1 MSAEIYST
9 LFESGAARRVKRTAN
24 LQPDPDGRELEVVNL
39 YPEVKYQSVD
49 GFGGAITAAVG
60 DTLSRMPAGTA
71 EEIME
76 AYFGPSGIGYRGI
89 RTHLDSCDFSS
100 KSYEAACSAPG
111 GELRDFSIAEDRRR
125 IIPYIRLAYRA
136 AGTEL
141 PVMLTPWSPPA
152 FMKTNSCRC
161 HGGRLRREYYE
172 LWAEYICR
180 YVLAYMDEGINV
192 RAISVQNE
200 PNAVQTWESCLYSAQ
215 EERDFLRCLL
225 PALDRSGLGGLDVY
239 IWDHNKERIFER
251 ACASLDEE
259 TRTRVKGLAFHW
271 YSGDHFEAL
280 SLVRELFPEKKLLF
294 SEGCIEFSRHSGEQL
309 SSAQMYAHD
318 MIGDFNHGMNTFI
331 DWNIALDERGGPNHA
346 ENFCAA
352 PVMCDTAS
360 GRTEYRLS
368 FDYIGHF
375 SSHIRPGA
383 RRIAVTRYTDK
394 LEVCAFENPGG
405 DLAAVVLNRSSAAL
419 DAYLRLGG
427 RLLQLSAPPG
437 SIHTVLI
444 PACDR

>member
-76 AYFGPSGIGYRGI
+76 SYFGPFGIGYRGI

-239 IWDHNKERIFER
+239 I
-251 ACASLDEE
+251 
-259 TRTRVKGLAFHW
+259 
-271 YSGDHFEAL
+271 L
-280 SLVRELFPEKKLLF
+280 SLIHI
-294 SEGCIEFSRHSGEQL
+294 SEP
-309 SSAQMYAHD
+309 
-318 MIGDFNHGMNTFI
+318 T
-331 DWNIALDERGGPNHA
+331 
-346 ENFCAA
+346 
-352 PVMCDTAS
+352 
-360 GRTEYRLS
+360 
-368 FDYIGHF
+368 
-375 SSHIRPGA
+375 RP
-383 RRIAVTRYTDK
+383 
-394 LEVCAFENPGG
+394 
-405 DLAAVVLNRSSAAL
+405 
-419 DAYLRLGG
+419 
-427 RLLQLSAPPG
+427 
-437 SIHTVLI
+437 
-444 PACDR
+444 

>member
-1 MSAEIYST
+1 
-9 LFESGAARRVKRTAN
+9 
-24 LQPDPDGRELEVVNL
+24 
-39 YPEVKYQSVD
+39 
-49 GFGGAITAAVG
+49 
-60 DTLSRMPAGTA
+60 
-71 EEIME
+71 
-76 AYFGPSGIGYRGI
+76 
-89 RTHLDSCDFSS
+89 
-100 KSYEAACSAPG
+100 
-111 GELRDFSIAEDRRR
+111 
-125 IIPYIRLAYRA
+125 
-136 AGTEL
+136 
-141 PVMLTPWSPPA
+141 
-152 FMKTNSCRC
+152 
-161 HGGRLRREYYE
+161 
-172 LWAEYICR
+172 
-180 YVLAYMDEGINV
+180 
-192 RAISVQNE
+192 
-200 PNAVQTWESCLYSAQ
+200 
-215 EERDFLRCLL
+215 
-225 PALDRSGLGGLDVY
+225 
-239 IWDHNKERIFER
+239 
-251 ACASLDEE
+251 
-259 TRTRVKGLAFHW
+259 
-271 YSGDHFEAL
+271 
-280 SLVRELFPEKKLLF
+280 
-294 SEGCIEFSRHSGEQL
+294 
-309 SSAQMYAHD
+309 MYAHD

-383 RRIAVTRYTDK
+383 RRIAVTRYTGK